1 MDPDFGFSSPLL
13 GHPKPAA
20 GLSRPPRLAKLRK
33 PLTGH
38 RPNLFRPA
46 TQSGSFPAAEDLGT
60 GLGIDPG
67 RKPDFDLT
75 KQNADRGFVFV
86 ANASSSS
93 TKSSLFSEP
102 VGDNNNSN
110 LETSKAADEMR
121 KLRIE
126 SEKTNSERMNM
137 KNDSNNSS
145 SSASRNIGGNVN
157 LSGRNTVFLGVNE
170 SVVSELPDEMR
181 RLHIESKRYS
191 ENYGRNVEGLPNKM
205 NKLSME
211 DSRHDGSTSV
221 GFGGN
226 GGKSSGS
233 IDNMLPQEIKNLKI
247 EDSLNSSADDGSSQ
261 DESKFTFKVSRNSG
275 SKPSTG
281 SGPETTHGRRAE
293 NLGGHG
299 YLNNVYGSLN
309 PKFTFQSLESK
320 NIGTHRNSQN
330 ESNSPLAPPFASSA
344 INFKAVE
351 TMPEMPSMD
360 RVEKKVEFSFTSTL
374 NSMAAQPV
382 EFKTPDPK
390 AHALFG
396 LSRKNETKKD
406 LNKDSGIKKKKGKCQ
421 KHVQVPSKF
430 QPSFVFQESPETNSK
445 SNEQYSPMDLSPYE
459 ETLANNSSFSRDTSV
474 ASEES
479 FHVDDNKSNGV
490 ADETLVSATKGLNI
504 NDLDAKSSVGQDEES
519 VYHVNERIMVEN
531 PEEGAASGA
540 ETESFKSVNDE
551 LDHCTDSFVTAL
563 DVEMSSGSK
572 IGSQNSDGEVQSK
585 YDSCLGDTFQSSFT
599 FAASSSSCERGES
612 SSSVRVQ
619 KKKNKTKLSFNS
631 VPTVKVSQEPSPLSP
646 FQVSGSTLLSPEQ
659 GQKGNFSS
667 VLSPRKDKSDEV
679 KEQAPSQDSATA
691 ASMAAQESCEKWRLR
706 GNQAYARGEFLKAE
720 DCYTKGVNCI
730 SKNEASRSC
739 LRALM
744 LCYSNR
750 AATRISLGR
759 MREALEDCA
768 RASALDPY
776 FVRVQIRAASCYLA
790 LGEVENATLYFM
802 KCLQEGPDVC
812 VDRKLLIEASEG
824 LEKAKKV
831 AECMEQAAELLR
843 QRTANDIDY
852 AVTVISE
859 GLQISSYSVKLLHMK
874 VDALFRLKKYVELI
888 QLCEQILGY
897 VESNFLTSGVD
908 SYSMECHGSELKRP
922 PSFRL
927 WCLSRIFEAFFYL
940 GRLEEA
946 LSFFKKQEE
955 SGSPVESESGN
966 LQSMFP
972 LIGTIRELLHHKAAG
987 NEAYKSGKHAEAIE
1001 HYTAAISCSV
1011 ESRPFAAICFCNR
1024 AAAYR
1029 ASGQILDA
1037 IADCCIAAALDGNYY
1052 KAISRRAAYYEIIR
1066 DYGQAAAD
1074 LQKLV
1079 SLLTKE
1085 IEKKTN
1091 QSGASDKI
1099 DRENELRQARLK
1111 LLEMEEA
1118 AQNEIPLNMYLI
1130 LGVDPCASAS
1140 EIKKAYRKAAL
1151 KYHPDKAGQSLGK
1164 NENSDDGIW
1173 KEISEKVY
1181 KDAERLFK
1189 MIGEAYQVLSD
1200 SAKRSQYDLE
1210 EEMRNVPNRGNNTNN
1225 TKIYSNYHDYPFD
1238 GRRQWQE
1245 FRRTYD
1251 HVSFDVINGDNA
1263 GLSRLEDLKETA
1275 IIGLIST
1282 G

>member
-1 MDPDFGFSSPLL
+1 MDPDFGFSSPSL
-13 GHPKPAA
+13 GHSKPAA

-46 TQSGSFPAAEDLGT
+46 TQSGSFPAAEDVGT
-60 GLGIDPG
+60 GLGG

-75 KQNADRGFVFV
+75 KQNVDRGFVFV
-86 ANASSSS
+86 ANDSSHTSSSS
-93 TKSSLFSEP
+93 TKSSLFGEP
-102 VGDNNNSN
+102 VGDNNNSD

-126 SEKTNSERMNM
+126 SEKTNSDRVNM
-137 KNDSNNSS
+137 KNDSISS
-145 SSASRNIGGNVN
+145 SGSASGNIGGNVN
-157 LSGRNTVFLGVNE
+157 LSGRDTLFPGVDE
-170 SVVSELPDEMR
+170 SIVSELPDDMR
-181 RLHIESKRYS
+181 RLHIESKRFS
-191 ENYGRNVEGLPNKM
+191 ENYGGNVEGLPNKM
-205 NKLSME
+205 NKLSVE
-211 DSRHDGSTSV
+211 DSRHDGSLSF

-226 GGKSSGS
+226 GGRSSGS
-233 IDNMLPQEIKNLKI
+233 LDNMLPQEIKNLKI
-247 EDSLNSSADDGSSQ
+247 EDSLNSSADDGSSR
-261 DESKFTFKVSRNSG
+261 DDSKFTFKVSRNAG

-281 SGPETTHGRRAE
+281 SGPETTPAKRTE

-299 YLNNVYGSLN
+299 NLNNVYGSLN
-309 PKFTFQSLESK
+309 PRFTFQSLESK

-330 ESNSPLAPPFASSA
+330 ESNSPLPPSFTFSGN
-344 INFKAVE
+344 NFKAVE

-360 RVEKKVEFSFTSTL
+360 RVEKKVDFSFTSTL

-406 LNKDSGIKKKKGKCQ
+406 SSKDSGVKKKKGKCQ

-459 ETLANNSSFSRDTSV
+459 EKLANDSSFSRDASV

-479 FHVDDNKSNGV
+479 FRVDDI
-490 ADETLVSATKGLNI
+490 ADETLVSATKGLHI
-504 NDLDAKSSVGQDEES
+504 NDLDAKSSIGQDEEF

-531 PEEGAASGA
+531 PEEGVASGA
-540 ETESFKSVNDE
+540 ETESFKSANDE

-563 DVEMSSGSK
+563 DVEVSSGSK
-572 IGSQNSDGEVQSK
+572 TESQNSDGEVQSK
-585 YDSCLGDTFQSSFT
+585 YDSCLGDTFKSSFT
-599 FAASSSSCERGES
+599 FAASSSSRERGES

-619 KKKNKTKLSFNS
+619 EKKNKTKLSFNS
-631 VPTVKVSQEPSPLSP
+631 VPTVKVPQELSHLSS

-667 VLSPRKDKSDEV
+667 VLSPRKDKNDQV
-679 KEQAPSQDSATA
+679 KEQATSQDSATA
-691 ASMAAQESCEKWRLR
+691 ASIAAQESCEKWRLR

-790 LGEVENATLYFM
+790 LGEVENATLYFT
-802 KCLQEGPDVC
+802 KCLQGGPDVC

-831 AECMEQAAELLR
+831 ADCMEQAAELLGR
-843 QRTANDIDY
+843 RTANDIDY

-908 SYSMECHGSELKRP
+908 SNSMECQGSELKRT

-946 LSFFKKQEE
+946 LKFFKKQEE
-955 SGSPVESESGN
+955 LGSPVESSESGR

-972 LIGTIRELLHHKAAG
+972 LIVTIRELLHHKAAG

-1085 IEKKTN
+1085 IEKKTI

-1151 KYHPDKAGQSLGK
+1151 KYHPDKAGQSLTK

-1173 KEISEKVY
+1173 KEISEEVY

-1200 SAKRSQYDLE
+1200 CAKRSQYDLE
-1210 EEMRNVPNRGNNTNN
+1210 EEMRNTPNRGNNTNT

-1245 FRRTYD
+1245 FRRTYG
-1251 HVSFDVINGDNA
+1251 N
-1263 GLSRLEDLKETA
+1263 
-1275 IIGLIST
+1275 ST
-1282 G
+1282 RGSERNRYNWYS